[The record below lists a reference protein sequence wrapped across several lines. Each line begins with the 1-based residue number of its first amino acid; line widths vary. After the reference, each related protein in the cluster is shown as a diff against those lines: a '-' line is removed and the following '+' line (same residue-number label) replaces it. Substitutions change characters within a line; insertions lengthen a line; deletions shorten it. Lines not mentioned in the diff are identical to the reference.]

1 MSLLA
6 LIPGWPCHWRCVA
19 VRQGEDRS
27 TKYRCC
33 LISSPIYSNG
43 VKFNKAAEWHWP
55 PPTHRISVLLPKPHT
70 DDARR
75 HPRTSTTSRHSRKT
89 VSSIVQ
95 PLERPFKAP
104 LNSSLPPSWLSASA
118 RRCKISGPGNETL
131 PPSCPESNTCFFFF
145 LRYLSTQSLFSC
157 CPPGRPWFRGREI
170 FRASEV
176 GGWGTIDCSLAR
188 HEVILRPSNCGN
200 TRNFYV
206 LSRVM
211 FSFSRWRVNWNNLQV
226 DGKCKL
232 RGRED
237 GGRSMV
243 QL

>member
-55 PPTHRISVLLPKPHT
+55 PPTHRISVLLPKPYT

-95 PLERPFKAP
+95 SLERPFKAP

-118 RRCKISGPGNETL
+118 RRCKISGPGNEKGSLL
-131 PPSCPESNTCFFFF
+131 PAPNRIP
-145 LRYLSTQSLFSC
+145 
-157 CPPGRPWFRGREI
+157 
-170 FRASEV
+170 V
-176 GGWGTIDCSLAR
+176 
-188 HEVILRPSNCGN
+188 
-200 TRNFYV
+200 
-206 LSRVM
+206 
-211 FSFSRWRVNWNNLQV
+211 FSFFYAIYLRKACFLAALQADPGFV
-226 DGKCKL
+226 GAKFFEHRRL
-232 RGRED
+232 GVGEQSTAR
-237 GGRSMV
+237 
-243 QL
+243 